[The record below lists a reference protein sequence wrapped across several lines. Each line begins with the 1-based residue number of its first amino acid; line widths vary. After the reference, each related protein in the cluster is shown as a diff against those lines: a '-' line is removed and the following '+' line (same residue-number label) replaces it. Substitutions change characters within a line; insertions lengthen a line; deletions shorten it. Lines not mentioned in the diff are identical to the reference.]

1 MWLQHK
7 DTIKKE
13 VMLTLMEIFFGL
25 EKNLEHFWII
35 YFLPFKVS
43 VKENEVP
50 TEKNSSRASIFA
62 TKASYI
68 SN

>member
-25 EKNLEHFWII
+25 EKNLGHF
-35 YFLPFKVS
+35 
-43 VKENEVP
+43 
-50 TEKNSSRASIFA
+50 
-62 TKASYI
+62 
-68 SN
+68 

>member
-1 MWLQHK
+1 MKSVSLVQEWQFVEDRINSESPQL
-7 DTIKKE
+7 
-13 VMLTLMEIFFGL
+13 EIIL
-25 EKNLEHFWII
+25 EF
-35 YFLPFKVS
+35 PVSFKVS

-68 SN
+68 SK